1 MSSTKKISLVPP
13 IYQILVI
20 DGLDHFTV
28 RELRDVYLRYLG
40 VPVTSYTAR
49 EAYRVVYR
57 QLATLQRHHFVI
69 KTNAQDGVFKY
80 QKNSKFSE
88 TAIVAK
94 SSSRQ
99 RVMHIERISITTGTA
114 IQSAHSYDGDLIA
127 ALRHTA
133 YQYQADLLA
142 AIGESEEYQRL
153 AKDHPTLK
161 NLFESDQREAADK
174 RAKLSGQLRAIETV
188 IMQHARAL

>member
-1 MSSTKKISLVPP
+1 M
-13 IYQILVI
+13 
-20 DGLDHFTV
+20 
-28 RELRDVYLRYLG
+28 
-40 VPVTSYTAR
+40 TSYTAR

-80 QKNSKFSE
+80 QKTSKFSE

-174 RAKLSGQLRAIETV
+174 RAKLRGNYARLRPLSCNTHGLCKGCQLSVWVSTIGEKHDGTPSYVVMYIPPAAFSFR
-188 IMQHARAL
+188 R